1 MEADERRCYAGV
13 VPFSLRCVCSR
24 ALRFTLCRVPCTFLP
39 SCIYSEPHLSFEL
52 YLLCDFVRSASSSLP
67 YGSYYVE
74 PSPDFVSCLSDK
86 SVRSR
91 LATSHQHIPVKVIFE
106 DRIRPDRV
114 DGDIERETDRGCSIS
129 SEMCHAHT
137 ICTRRKST
145 EIREARGRVRHAL
158 STKDASDE

>member
-1 MEADERRCYAGV
+1 MQEKDPFQGSSLPSREASLVVTHRSVSAHRVLREQSPMEADERRCYAGV

-24 ALRFTLCRVPCTFLP
+24 ALRFTLCRVPWTFLP

-52 YLLCDFVRSASSSLP
+52 YLLCDFVVSASSSLP

-91 LATSHQHIPVKVIFE
+91 LATSHQQIPVKVIFE

-114 DGDIERETDRGCSIS
+114 DGDIEGYS
-129 SEMCHAHT
+129 
-137 ICTRRKST
+137 
-145 EIREARGRVRHAL
+145 
-158 STKDASDE
+158 